1 MGKWNQSNLFPTI
14 EKWYRIN
21 SFPYCWSNIHF
32 WMVWPSFHLYIG
44 MILIRREKLC
54 LGKIP
59 YSSLKAHFHSH
70 ARQKFPHSWLSSCG
84 KKNSTTR
91 GFAACGGIFFH
102 HACWAIHGKI
112 FDLHGNEN
120 KPFVTHR
127 EFNFPHS
134 RLRRSWGKFQSTIS
148 LCRSI
153 AHS

>member
-44 MILIRREKLC
+44 MILICREKLC

-84 KKNSTTR
+84 KKKFHHARLRRLWWNFFFTTPAEPFMGKFLTCMGMKMSLLWLKGNFIFPIC
-91 GFAACGGIFFH
+91 GFAAH
-102 HACWAIHGKI
+102 W
-112 FDLHGNEN
+112 EN
-120 KPFVTHR
+120 YNP
-127 EFNFPHS
+127 
-134 RLRRSWGKFQSTIS
+134 
-148 LCRSI
+148 
-153 AHS
+153 